1 MIQLKN
7 KKILFVSV
15 SFFNYEIAIVSKLEE
30 LGAIVDFY
38 DDRPSNSLINK
49 GIVRLNK
56 KLISSKINHYYK
68 KILKEINQ
76 ENYDYFLLIKGEA
89 TPRFFVKELKARLP
103 KLKTIYYT
111 FDSFTEYPHLV
122 SHLNDFDENFTFDR
136 NDAHKYGL
144 HFRPLFFLD
153 EYYKKRKE
161 IKSPEIDIAFVGS
174 AHTDRYI
181 IGENVR
187 SIAEILQ
194 LKTFFYYY
202 AMDEFVFK
210 LKKIFDKNL
219 QYFNI
224 KKLSFKT
231 LSHQQIIEIY
241 QKTKSVLDINKPF
254 QNGLTI
260 RTFEVLA
267 LGKKLITTNADV
279 INYPLYHP
287 QNILIIN
294 RENIILEK
302 FFFETEFKEIENEI
316 LQKMSLESF
325 IECLFVKNQDEYWN
339 NQ

>member
-1 MIQLKN
+1 MNQLKN
-7 KKILFVSV
+7 KRILFISV
-15 SFFNYEIAIVSKLEE
+15 HFFYYEKAIVSKLEE
-30 LGAIVDFY
+30 LGAEVDFY
-38 DDRPSNSLINK
+38 DDRPSNSLITK

-56 KLISSKINHYYK
+56 KLVSFKINNYYK
-68 KILKEINQ
+68 SILKEIKHK
-76 ENYDYFLLIKGEA
+76 NYDYFFLIKGEA
-89 TPRFFVKELKARLP
+89 IPQFFIKELKTNLP
-103 KLKTIYYT
+103 NLKTIYYS
-111 FDSFTEYPHLV
+111 FDSFEEYPHLI
-122 SHLNDFDENFTFDR
+122 SHLNDFDEKFTFDR
-136 NDAHKYGL
+136 NDAQKFGL
-144 HFRPLFFLD
+144 HFRPLFFID
-153 EYYKKRKE
+153 EYFKERLVKKTIE
-161 IKSPEIDIAFVGS
+161 FDIAFVGS

-181 IGENVR
+181 IGEKVRNV
-187 SIAEILQ
+187 AEKLH
-194 LKTFFYYY
+194 LKTHFYYY
-202 AMDEFVFK
+202 AMSRFIFMI
-210 LKKIFDKNL
+210 KKIFDKKL
-219 QYFNI
+219 KYFNI

-279 INYPLYHP
+279 VNYPFYHP

-339 NQ
+339 Q